1 MSRRTEHWAAE
12 SDEMAVIRSHGTIL
26 PGQDKIYPKLRSA
39 LYPYANFLFGRYD
52 GPANSPKEHLENF
65 QENGR

>member
-1 MSRRTEHWAAE
+1 MSRRTEHWAAG
-12 SDEMAVIRSHGTIL
+12 SDEMTVIRSHGTIL
-26 PGQDKIYPKLRSA
+26 PGQDKVYPRLRAA

-52 GPANSPKEHLENF
+52 GPANSPKENLENF